1 MNTLSKLI
9 NSVSFENALEKNSIH
24 RVYENLN
31 GTGKELILK
40 SMKVYFLAGFSWF
53 ICLISGI
60 KGAGFPIVASI
71 VILGVFIGYVRS
83 KHYFKKCSL
92 YNSCLFDNTNNCP
105 FFLFCLDTL
114 EKPRY
119 D

>member
-1 MNTLSKLI
+1 M
-9 NSVSFENALEKNSIH
+9 
-24 RVYENLN
+24 N

-83 KHYFKKCSL
+83 KHYFKNAAYTIAVYL
-92 YNSCLFDNTNNCP
+92 ITQTTVLFS
-105 FFLFCLDTL
+105 FLFGYLGETQI
-114 EKPRY
+114 
-119 D
+119 